1 MQVFEH
7 LTFLLTEL
15 FHFGSEDDYHSGSR
29 NVSHQQV
36 FLKTTF
42 TRTITLNMTD
52 TPGFKPFSKNCVSL
66 PNGCHGNESP
76 PETLK
81 YTATKGFWELLSVV
95 FSLL

>member
-15 FHFGSEDDYHSGSR
+15 FHFGSEDDH
-29 NVSHQQV
+29 QV
-36 FLKTTF
+36 FLKTTL